1 MSKLIVNQWLHTLIL
16 LALLSGAVLVRLH
29 DYQWSRA
36 LRFLAFDTFNVL
48 HPREP
53 TDDVVIVDIDDV
65 SMSKDYPGQWP
76 WPRNVVADLV
86 QRLDDLGARAIVF
99 DMVFA
104 EYDRTSP
111 KAFLR
116 NVPIDNQSS
125 ALTQNLSAMQDH
137 DAILA
142 EAFRAAGNVVTGF
155 IWSPNEQ
162 ATRRSPVLSKPIMLS
177 KDATQLRDTMPRM
190 VGVTTSIPELSHAA
204 AGNGCFGV
212 STEIDGLIRQ
222 VPLLFGWNTVT
233 GQPPELYPSLALE
246 ALRVAQD
253 PRLLV
258 KIRHLK
264 ASEIGPLD
272 SPFLMQVGD
281 YEIPFD
287 RDGKF
292 FVYFSKARMKDYI
305 PAWSV
310 LDGSL
315 TVDQV
320 KDKIVLIGTSAE
332 GLKDIR
338 STPLDLFIPGVEVHL
353 NVIEQVLTGDYLQRP
368 ALLAGVE
375 LVFMVAI
382 GLMIIILVP
391 FIGAVVLAGLTTA
404 LVAGIGYASWWIFLH
419 QGLLLDPVYPS
430 LTVLVL
436 FIMAAWLAYIR
447 TESEKKQVRNAFSH
461 YISPDFMKELT
472 ADPDKLKLGGE
483 VRELTVMFTDIRGF
497 TSISERLSP
506 EELIQLMNDFLTP
519 MSTLVMENRGTI
531 DKYMGDAM
539 MAFWNAPLDD
549 ADHARHACQTALKM
563 NFALDPINA
572 RLKQVADE
580 KGQSPLLLAAG
591 IGVNTGAASVGNMG
605 SRQRFA
611 YSALG
616 DTVNMASRF
625 EGQTKAY
632 GVTIM
637 IGEETAKRVSDF
649 ALLELDLIR
658 VKGKAEPA
666 RIFTLLGDAA
676 SVDDAFRQWKIV
688 HDKMLA
694 AYRAQDFDGAAA
706 SLQICQAMADQ
717 AMHKFYDIFAERI
730 ASLKKNRPGAGWD
743 GVYDAL
749 SK

>member
-1 MSKLIVNQWLHTLIL
+1 MPKLIINQWLHTLIL
-16 LALLSGAVLVRLH
+16 IALLGGAVLVRLQ

-36 LRFLAFDTFNVL
+36 LRFLAFDTFNVM

-53 TDDVVIVDIDDV
+53 TDDVVIVDIDDM

-86 QRLDDLGARAIVF
+86 GRLDAMGARAIVF

-116 NVPIDNQSS
+116 NIPTSEQSD
-125 ALTQNLSAMQDH
+125 ALTGQLAGMQDH
-137 DAILA
+137 DAVLA
-142 EAFRAAGNVVTGF
+142 DAFRAAGNVVTGF
-155 IWSPNEQ
+155 IWSPNES
-162 ATRRSPVLSKPIMLS
+162 ATRRSPVLSKPIMLG
-177 KDATQLRDTMPRM
+177 KDAVSLRETMPRM
-190 VGVTTSIPELSHAA
+190 VGVTTSIPELSEAA

-222 VPLLFGWNTVT
+222 VPLLFSWNTAESHA
-233 GQPPELYPSLALE
+233 PELYPSLALE

-264 ASEIGPLD
+264 ADEIGPLD
-272 SPFLMQVGD
+272 SPYLMRVGD

-287 RDGKF
+287 HDGKF
-292 FVYFSKARMKDYI
+292 FVYFSKARMNDYI
-305 PAWSV
+305 PAWRV
-310 LDGSL
+310 LDGGL
-315 TVDQV
+315 DAGQIR
-320 KDKIVLIGTSAE
+320 DKIVLIGTSAE

-353 NVIEQVLTGDYLQRP
+353 NVIEQVLTGNYLQRP
-368 ALLAGVE
+368 VLLSGVE

-382 GLMIIILVP
+382 GLMIIILSP

-404 LVAGIGYASWWIFLH
+404 LVGGIGYASWWMFLN

-519 MSTLVMENRGTI
+519 MSMLVMENRGTI

-549 ADHARHACQTALKM
+549 ADHARHACETALKM
-563 NFALDPINA
+563 NEALAPINE
-572 RLKQVADE
+572 RLKQVAAE
-580 KGQSPLLLAAG
+580 KRQEPLLLAAG

-637 IGEETAKRVSDF
+637 IGEETARYVDDF

-658 VKGKAEPA
+658 VKGKNEPA
-666 RIFTLLGDAA
+666 RIFTVLGDAKRA
-676 SVDDAFRQWKIV
+676 DEAFREWQSL
-688 HDKMLA
+688 HARMMA
-694 AYRAQDFDGAAA
+694 AYRAQDFDGAE
-706 SLQICQAMADQ
+706 SLLCQCRDRADP
-717 AMHKFYDIFAERI
+717 AMHKFYDIFAARI
-730 ASLKKNRPGAGWD
+730 DALKENRPGDGWD
-743 GVYDAL
+743 GVYDAI